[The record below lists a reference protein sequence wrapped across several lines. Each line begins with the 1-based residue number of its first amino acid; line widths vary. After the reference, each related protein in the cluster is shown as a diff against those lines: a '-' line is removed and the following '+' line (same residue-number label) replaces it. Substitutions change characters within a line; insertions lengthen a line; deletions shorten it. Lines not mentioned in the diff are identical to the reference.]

1 MQNKFI
7 LQVEN
12 LKKHFGKVKA
22 VDGITLSVPK
32 GQVFGFLGPNGS
44 GKTTTI
50 GMILGLIH
58 PTDGIVNLF
67 GSPVS
72 PSQPKSLRKVGAL
85 VGSPSLVPYL
95 SARQNL
101 ELIARLYSELNA
113 ARISQILDIVGLTE
127 AADRKSGTFSTGMKQ
142 RLGLGMALLHRP
154 ELLILDEP
162 TNGMDPSGM
171 HEIRNLLVN
180 LAEEGVTI
188 FLSSH
193 LLYEV
198 EQICDY
204 VALIKSGRLVA
215 EGKVRDLVGQKPA
228 VKIRVESTR
237 QAAQLLQELPG
248 SRDIQPNGEYV
259 TLAGVSSQEVVAHL
273 ASNGIFPSEVSNGHL
288 DLEAIFL
295 DLTSSETKEA

>member
-1 MQNKFI
+1 MYNEFI
-7 LQVEN
+7 LQIEN
-12 LKKHFGKVKA
+12 LKKHFGRLKA
-22 VDGITLSVPK
+22 VDGITLSVAK

-58 PTDGIVNLF
+58 PTDGMVNLF
-67 GSPVS
+67 GRPVS
-72 PSQPKSLRKVGAL
+72 PSQPESLRKVGAL

-101 ELIARLYSELNA
+101 ELIARLYPELNA
-113 ARISQILDIVGLTE
+113 ASIWEILDVVGLTE
-127 AADRKSGTFSTGMKQ
+127 AADRKAGTFSTGMKQ

-180 LAEEGVTI
+180 LADEGVTI

-259 TLAGVSSQEVVAHL
+259 TIAGVSSQEVVAHL

-295 DLTSSETKEA
+295 DLTSSETKEV

>member
-1 MQNKFI
+1 MHNEFI

-12 LKKHFGKVKA
+12 LKKHFGRLKA
-22 VDGITLSVPK
+22 VDGIDLSVAK

-58 PTDGIVNLF
+58 PTDGKVNLF
-67 GSPVS
+67 GRPVS
-72 PSQPKSLRKVGAL
+72 PSQPESLRKVGAL

-101 ELIARLYSELNA
+101 ELIARLYPELNA
-113 ARISQILDIVGLTE
+113 ARIWEILDVVGLTE
-127 AADRKSGTFSTGMKQ
+127 AADRKAGTFSTGMKQ

-180 LAEEGVTI
+180 LADEGVTI

-198 EQICDY
+198 EQICDT

-248 SRDIQPNGEYV
+248 SDSRWCFQPGGCCSPGIQWDF
-259 TLAGVSSQEVVAHL
+259 SQ
-273 ASNGIFPSEVSNGHL
+273 
-288 DLEAIFL
+288 
-295 DLTSSETKEA
+295 

>member
-58 PTDGIVNLF
+58 PTYGMVNLF

-142 RLGLGMALLHRP
+142 RLGLGMALVHRP

-171 HEIRNLLVN
+171 HEIRNL
-180 LAEEGVTI
+180 
-188 FLSSH
+188 
-193 LLYEV
+193 
-198 EQICDY
+198 
-204 VALIKSGRLVA
+204 
-215 EGKVRDLVGQKPA
+215 
-228 VKIRVESTR
+228 
-237 QAAQLLQELPG
+237 
-248 SRDIQPNGEYV
+248 
-259 TLAGVSSQEVVAHL
+259 
-273 ASNGIFPSEVSNGHL
+273 
-288 DLEAIFL
+288 
-295 DLTSSETKEA
+295 